1 MTVRP
6 ILDGMRSDA
15 EKIQLLVSHAMER
28 TRLLPDDLASLRG
41 LLDHLTLQFAALRK
55 ELDPSAGGQNLA
67 SQGDDFAAAHGEAR
81 KGASMISEKL
91 THGVEVRSR
100 DAERAEVVIEVHR
113 DSEEFDTAAI
123 LARAWACL
131 AEAISDHKAAVETSR
146 AAAAPDTSQ
155 PPTHAPG
162 SGAWWEG

>member
-6 ILDGMRSDA
+6 ILESMRSDA
-15 EKIQLLVSHAMER
+15 GKIQLLVSHALER

-55 ELDPSAGGQNLA
+55 ELDPAAGGQNLT
-67 SQGDDFAAAHGEAR
+67 SQGDESGDAP
-81 KGASMISEKL
+81 KGGSMISEKL

-100 DAERAEVVIEVHR
+100 DAERASVVIEVHR

-131 AEAISDHKAAVETSR
+131 AEAISDHKAAAEASR
-146 AAAAPDTSQ
+146 AAAAPDESQ
-155 PPTHAPG
+155 PPTHSPG